1 MSSPDPY
8 NVETEN
14 PETLSYISKK
24 NWARKQNIANGNN
37 KLSGIFGP
45 PGPLTGIVLSIF
57 NSLTYIALRFIFSI
71 LRICTFSFEW
81 LNNLTFGNFK
91 GIIPT
96 SLKNG
101 KVVTMKFFRY
111 TMTILMPPV
120 GIMLSKGLY
129 GWFNMIICMILTYV
143 NFLAGIIY
151 AFVITSRNRY
161 ADQYETEQLKI
172 AMNRTTPEEQ
182 AADSS
187 ALKTFGIFILVI
199 ISSVYLFICYI

>member
-1 MSSPDPY
+1 MSDPDPY
-8 NVETEN
+8 NVNSEDPTN
-14 PETLSYISKK
+14 LTYISKK
-24 NWARKQNIANGNN
+24 NWARKQNIVNGNN
-37 KLSGIFGP
+37 KMSAIFGK
-45 PGPLTGIVLSIF
+45 PGPLTGIVLSLF
-57 NSLTYIALRFIFSI
+57 NSLTYIALRFIFNI
-71 LRICTFSFEW
+71 LKICTYSFEW
-81 LNNLTFGNFK
+81 VNNITFGNFK

-101 KVVTMKFFRY
+101 KVITMKFFRY
-111 TMTILMPPV
+111 TMTMLMPPV

-129 GWFNMIICMILTYV
+129 GWFNMILCMIITYV

-172 AMNRTTPEEQ
+172 AMDRTTPEEQ
-182 AADSS
+182 KADSS

-199 ISSVYLFICYI
+199 ISSVYLFICYV

>member
-8 NVETEN
+8 NVSAES
-14 PETLSYISKK
+14 PETLQYISKK
-24 NWARKQNIANGNN
+24 NWARKQNIISGTN
-37 KLSGIFGP
+37 KLSGIFGK
-45 PGPLTGIVLSIF
+45 PGPLTGIVLSLF
-57 NSLTYIALRFIFSI
+57 NSLTYIALRFLFNI
-71 LRICTFSFEW
+71 LKICTFSFEW
-81 LNNLTFGNFK
+81 VNNITFGNFK

-111 TMTILMPPV
+111 TMTVLMPPV

-129 GWFNMIICMILTYV
+129 GWFNMIICMIITYV

-161 ADQYETEQLKI
+161 ADQYETEQLNI
-172 AMNRTTPEEQ
+172 AMDRTTPEEQ
-182 AADSS
+182 EADSS
-187 ALKTFGIFILVI
+187 ALTTFGIFILVI